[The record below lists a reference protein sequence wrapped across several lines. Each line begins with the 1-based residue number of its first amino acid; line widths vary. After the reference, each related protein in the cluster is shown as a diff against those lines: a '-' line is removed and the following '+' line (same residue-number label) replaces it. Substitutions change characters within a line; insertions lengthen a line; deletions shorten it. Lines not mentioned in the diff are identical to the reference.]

1 MTPVPS
7 PDQPIQMYAS
17 RITALAVALFLGL
30 GGFLRVY
37 RFSRPGLWIDEYGT
51 WWVVAQG
58 GWSDLVH
65 RAVHIQ
71 GQSPFYYLIVKLTT
85 DLLGAGPFSLRLP
98 SIVFGIAT
106 LALAYPLG
114 LALFRER
121 YVALFALAA
130 FAVSEPLIWYAQEA
144 RPYSLALF
152 CTGLSFICY
161 LRALERGSTAWCV
174 AYVLATA
181 GVFYAH
187 YLFGFVV
194 VVLVAHLFVVRGR
207 SWLSSRQWPLTLLA
221 LGLLC
226 LPAAPQLAHLFDR
239 RAVLDWVPPV
249 SWSVL
254 LHLFVA
260 FLDLPLLIV
269 LALVTFL
276 IGFRS
281 GRGGQLFDRTSVSLV
296 ALWFLLPVGAL
307 GAASLLLGVNLLFDR
322 YVLFILPAG
331 LLVAAGVAGLGR
343 REGWR
348 SLVPFLTLL
357 VFSFSWSL
365 IPSVQRTG
373 GFAERYD
380 EDWTG
385 AVASLESVARPGDVI
400 LYGTAFAEAD
410 QLRLLAPDPLILSFI
425 RAPLTANLRP
435 GREYTLLG
443 LPFRVNDQTRPYVLS
458 LMRQASAGR
467 RVLIIGLGDA
477 VAEVTTML
485 IGDGGF
491 TPVMLTPHGLVRV
504 IVLERKEG

>member
-1 MTPVPS
+1 V
-7 PDQPIQMYAS
+7 YGS
-17 RITALAVALFLGL
+17 RATGWAVALFLGL
-30 GGFLRVY
+30 GAFLRAY

-58 GWSDLVH
+58 GWSELVH
-65 RAVHIQ
+65 RAAHIQ
-71 GQSPFYYLIVKLTT
+71 GQSPFYYLIVKLSTEP
-85 DLLGAGPFSLRLP
+85 LGAGPFALRLP

-114 LALFRER
+114 LALFKQR
-121 YVALFALAA
+121 YLALFALAA
-130 FAVSEPLIWYAQEA
+130 FAVSEPLIWYSQEA

-161 LRALERGSTAWCV
+161 LRALERGSTAWCC

-194 VVLVAHLFVVRGR
+194 VVQVAHLFVVRGR

-226 LPAAPQLAHLFDR
+226 LPAAPQLAHLFQR
-239 RAVLDWVPPV
+239 RAVLDWVPPM
-249 SWSVL
+249 SWSVF
-254 LHLFVA
+254 LHLFVV

-269 LALVTFL
+269 LALVAFL

-281 GRGGQLFDRTSVSLV
+281 EHARQLFERTSASLV

-331 LLVAAGVAGLGR
+331 LLVATWVAGLGR
-343 REGWR
+343 RDGWR
-348 SLVPFLTLL
+348 GLMPFLILL

-385 AVASLESVARPGDVI
+385 AVASLESIAGPDDVI

-410 QLRLLAPDPLILSFI
+410 QLRLPAPDPLILSFI

-458 LMRQASAGR
+458 VARQASARR

-477 VAEVTTML
+477 VAEVTKML
-485 IGDGGF
+485 IANGAF
-491 TPVMLTPHGLVRV
+491 TPVMMTTHGVVRV
-504 IVLERKEG
+504 IVLERKGG

>member
-1 MTPVPS
+1 
-7 PDQPIQMYAS
+7 
-17 RITALAVALFLGL
+17 
-30 GGFLRVY
+30 VY

-58 GWSDLVH
+58 GWSDLVQ
-65 RAVHIQ
+65 RATHIQ
-71 GQSPFYYLIVKLTT
+71 GQSPFYYLIVKLSTE
-85 DLLGAGPFSLRLP
+85 LLGAGPFSLRLP

-114 LALFRER
+114 LALFRQR
-121 YVALFALAA
+121 YLALFALAA
-130 FAVSEPLIWYAQEA
+130 FAVSEPLIWYSQEA

-152 CTGLSFICY
+152 CTGLSFVCY
-161 LRALERGSTAWCV
+161 LRALEHGSPAWFG
-174 AYVLATA
+174 AYALATA

-187 YLFGFVV
+187 YLFAFVV
-194 VVLVAHLFVVRGR
+194 VVQLAHLLVVRGR

-221 LGLLC
+221 LALLC
-226 LPAAPQLAHLFDR
+226 LPAAPQLAHLFER
-239 RAVLDWVPPV
+239 RAVLDWVPPM

-254 LHLFVA
+254 LHLFAV

-269 LALVTFL
+269 LALVAFL

-281 GRGGQLFDRTSVSLV
+281 EHARQLFDRTSVSLV

-331 LLVAAGVAGLGR
+331 LLVATWVAGLGR
-343 REGWR
+343 RDGWR
-348 SLVPFLTLL
+348 GLVPFLTLL

-385 AVASLESVARPGDVI
+385 AVASLESIAGPGDVI

-410 QLRLLAPDPLILSFI
+410 QLRLPAPDPLILSFI
-425 RAPLTANLRP
+425 RAPLTANLRSD
-435 GREYTLLG
+435 REYTLLG

-458 LMRQASAGR
+458 VVRQASAGR

-477 VAEVTTML
+477 VAEVTKML
-485 IGDGGF
+485 IANGGF
-491 TPVMLTPHGLVRV
+491 TPAMLTTHGVVRV
-504 IVLERKEG
+504 IVLERKAA